1 VLELIDFHCHP
12 DLYNDNFKVIEKS
25 RENNFKVVAMTNL
38 PQLYRRYFEK
48 FSNEKTINI
57 SLGYHPQLIEEYP
70 NELNIF
76 LKYVKEAS
84 FIGEVGLDISS
95 KKTNTIELQKE
106 IFGSIINECT
116 RLGNK
121 IISIHSRKTDDIIF
135 DFLKNSS
142 CIYIMHWY
150 TGNIKRLLAA
160 MSSDDNIYISINSN
174 MVHSSNG
181 IKLIETVPLSR
192 IVLETD
198 APFTAETKN
207 GYPKQ
212 ILNEIAIEI
221 AKIKKMEKLQV
232 LKIISDNSR
241 KILSIQER

>member
-1 VLELIDFHCHP
+1 VFEMIDFHCHP
-12 DLYNDNFKVIEKS
+12 DLYNDNFKLIEKS
-25 RENNFKVVAMTNL
+25 RDNNFKIVAMTNL
-38 PQLYRRYFEK
+38 PQLYRRYYEK
-48 FSNEKTINI
+48 FSNEETINI

-95 KKTNTIELQKE
+95 KKTNNIELQKE

-135 DFLKNSS
+135 NFLKKSS

-150 TGNIKRLLAA
+150 TGNIKRLLTA

-181 IKLIETVPLSR
+181 IKLIGTVPLSR

-221 AKIKKMEKLQV
+221 SKIKKIEKLQV

-241 KILSIQER
+241 KILSIQVG

>member
-1 VLELIDFHCHP
+1 MLEMIDFHCHP

-38 PQLYRRYFEK
+38 PQLYRRYCEK

-95 KKTNTIELQKE
+95 KKTNNIELQKK
-106 IFGSIINECT
+106 IFESIVHEFA
-116 RLGNK
+116 RV
-121 IISIHSRKTDDIIF
+121 HSRKTDDIIF
-135 DFLKNSS
+135 DFLKRSS

-150 TGNIKRLLAA
+150 TGNIKRLLNV
-160 MSSDDNIYISINSN
+160 MSSDDNIYASINSD

-181 IKLIETVPLSR
+181 RKLIEAVPLSR
-192 IVLETD
+192 MVLETD

-207 GYPKQ
+207 EYPKQ
-212 ILNEIAIEI
+212 ILNEIVIEI
-221 AKIKKMEKLQV
+221 AKIKKIERLQV
-232 LKIISDNSR
+232 LKTISNNSR

>member
-1 VLELIDFHCHP
+1 MLELIDFHCHP

>member
-1 VLELIDFHCHP
+1 MIDFHCHP
-12 DLYNDNFKVIEKS
+12 DLYNDNFKLIEKS
-25 RENNFKVVAMTNL
+25 RENNFKIVAMTNL
-38 PQLYRRYFEK
+38 PQLYRRYYEK
-48 FSNEKTINI
+48 FSNEEKINI
-57 SLGYHPQLIEEYP
+57 SLGYHPQLIEAYP
-70 NELNIF
+70 KELNTF

-116 RLGNK
+116 RFGNK

-135 DFLKNSS
+135 DFLKKST

-174 MVHSSNG
+174 MVHSYNG

-241 KILSIQER
+241 KILSIKER

>member
-1 VLELIDFHCHP
+1 MVDFHCHP
-12 DLYNDNFKVIEKS
+12 DLYNDNFKLIEKS
-25 RENNFKVVAMTNL
+25 RENNFKIVAMTNL
-38 PQLYRRYFEK
+38 PQLYRRYYEK
-48 FSNEKTINI
+48 FSNEETINI

-70 NELNIF
+70 KELNTF

-135 DFLKNSS
+135 DFLKKSS

-150 TGNIKRLLAA
+150 TGNIKRLLDT
-160 MSSDDNIYISINSN
+160 MSIDDNIYISINSN
-174 MVHSSNG
+174 MVHSSKG
-181 IKLIETVPLSR
+181 INLIKTVPLSR

-212 ILNEIAIEI
+212 ILKEIAVEI
-221 AKIKKMEKLQV
+221 SKIKNMEKLQV

-241 KILSIQER
+241 KILSIQA

>member
-1 VLELIDFHCHP
+1 VFEMIDFHCHP
-12 DLYNDNFKVIEKS
+12 DLYNDNFKLIEKS
-25 RENNFKVVAMTNL
+25 RENNFKIVAMTNL
-38 PQLYRRYFEK
+38 PQLYRRYYEK
-48 FSNEKTINI
+48 FSNEETINI

-70 NELNIF
+70 KELNTF

-106 IFGSIINECT
+106 IFGSIINECI

-135 DFLKNSS
+135 DFLKKSS

-150 TGNIKRLLAA
+150 TGNIKRLLVA

-181 IKLIETVPLSR
+181 IKLIETIPLSR

-232 LKIISDNSR
+232 LKIIIDNSR

>member
-1 VLELIDFHCHP
+1 MFEMIDFHCHP
-12 DLYNDNFKVIEKS
+12 DLYNDNFKLIEKS
-25 RENNFKVVAMTNL
+25 RENNFKIVAMTNL
-38 PQLYRRYFEK
+38 PQLYRRYYEK
-48 FSNEKTINI
+48 FSNEETINI

-70 NELNIF
+70 KELNTF

-135 DFLKNSS
+135 DFLKKSS

-150 TGNIKRLLAA
+150 TGNIKRLLDT
-160 MSSDDNIYISINSN
+160 MSIDDNIYISINSN
-174 MVHSSNG
+174 MVHSSKG
-181 IKLIETVPLSR
+181 INLIKTVPLSR

-212 ILNEIAIEI
+212 ILKEIAVEI
-221 AKIKKMEKLQV
+221 SKIKNMEKLEV

-241 KILSIQER
+241 KILSIQA